1 MSMNEVCFD
10 CRYNFGGKSFSEVIF
25 TKYLLV
31 LIDVVVIYN
40 VLCIIIVF
48 IDIDKCFVDVILLK
62 FFLLELY
69 L

>member
-1 MSMNEVCFD
+1 MEDNVYFDVMRMNEVCFD

-40 VLCIIIVF
+40 VLW
-48 IDIDKCFVDVILLK
+48 KILVKSL
-62 FFLLELY
+62 
-69 L
+69 

>member
-1 MSMNEVCFD
+1 MEDNVYFDVMSMNEVCFD

-40 VLCIIIVF
+40 VLW
-48 IDIDKCFVDVILLK
+48 KILVKSL
-62 FFLLELY
+62 
-69 L
+69 